1 MTIHISNSRETS
13 AVRRVHQQGQNYVQY
28 LSIRQSLEENI
39 IQLQKLLE
47 MHNRI
52 KNKRR
57 KKRRL
62 KPLAAFAQLTFLSP
76 HV

>member
-1 MTIHISNSRETS
+1 MTICISKVKTM
-13 AVRRVHQQGQNYVQY
+13 Y
-28 LSIRQSLEENI
+28 SIKQSLAETLYNMY
-39 IQLQKLLE
+39 KLLE
-47 MHNRI
+47 MHNRII

-62 KPLAAFAQLTFLSP
+62 TPLAAFAQLTFLSP